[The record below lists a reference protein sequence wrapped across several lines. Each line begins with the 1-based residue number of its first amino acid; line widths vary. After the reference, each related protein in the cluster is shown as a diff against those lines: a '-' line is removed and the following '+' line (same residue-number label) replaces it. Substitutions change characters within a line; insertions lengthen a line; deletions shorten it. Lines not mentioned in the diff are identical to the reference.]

1 MKSIDEIH
9 IAPLGY
15 EYDRI
20 LGPARRYGIDVIYLL
35 EHDAP
40 ASERPPYHAE
50 LKEELIA
57 AGIEVRT
64 READLFDI
72 YDVLGVVTTIV
83 SEHPDDIVRV
93 NVASGSKLSAV
104 GATIA
109 CMATDAT
116 AYYVHP
122 EGYAHEDRSE
132 RQSYGYVDDEVLPSY
147 PIESPTTDQVAVM
160 SYLDETNTNIYTA
173 KKKDIIEY
181 AEDEGL
187 SFVTDNRP
195 ANDKAK
201 FALLNA
207 NIIDPLVEDGYVDV
221 ERVGR
226 RKQVALTD
234 TGHDALRAFRHKL
247 RELDVGR

>member
-1 MKSIDEIH
+1 MNPIDEVH

-20 LGPARRYGIDVIYLL
+20 LCPARRYGIDIIYLL
-35 EHDAP
+35 EHDEP
-40 ASERPPYHAE
+40 EDNKPDYHEELRQE
-50 LKEELIA
+50 LKEES
-57 AGIEVRT
+57 IEVRSRT
-64 READLFDI
+64 VDLLDI
-72 YDVLGVVTTIV
+72 YDVLGIVTTLV
-83 SEHPDDIVRV
+83 SEHTDDIVRV

-122 EGYAHEDRSE
+122 EGYAHADREE
-132 RQSYGYVDDEVLPSY
+132 RQSYGYAGDEVLPSY
-147 PIESPTTDQVAVM
+147 PIESPTTDQVAAM
-160 SYLDETNTNIYTA
+160 DFLDSSMTDIYTP

-181 AEDEGL
+181 AEEEDL
-187 SFVTDNRP
+187 SFISDNQP

-207 NIIDPLVEDGYVDV
+207 NIVDPLKESGYVEVDT
-221 ERVGR
+221 VGR
-226 RKQVALTD
+226 QKQVALTD
-234 TGHDALRAFRHKL
+234 TGQDALRAFRHKL
-247 RELDVGR
+247 

>member
-1 MKSIDEIH
+1 MNPIDEVH

-20 LGPARRYGIDVIYLL
+20 LGPARRYDIDIIYLL
-35 EHDAP
+35 EHDEP
-40 ASERPPYHAE
+40 ASEKPNYHETLKRE
-50 LKEELIA
+50 LSDG
-57 AGIEVRT
+57 GIEVRS
-64 READLFDI
+64 RSVDLLDI
-72 YDVLGVVTTIV
+72 YDVLGVVTTLV
-83 SEHPDDIVRV
+83 SEHRDDIVRV

-122 EGYAHEDRSE
+122 EGYAYADRAE
-132 RQSYGYVDDEVLPSY
+132 RQSYGYVDDEVLPTY
-147 PIESPTTDQVAVM
+147 PIESPTKDQVAAM
-160 SYLDETNTNIYTA
+160 DFLDSETTQMYTP

-181 AEDEGL
+181 AEENEL
-187 SFVTDNRP
+187 SFIAENQP

-207 NIIDPLVEDGYVDV
+207 NIIDPLKENHYIEVNT
-221 ERVGR
+221 VGR
-226 RKQVALTD
+226 QKQVTLTV
-234 TGHDALRAFRHKL
+234 TGQNALRAFHHK
-247 RELDVGR
+247 V

>member
-1 MKSIDEIH
+1 MNPIDEVH

-20 LGPARRYGIDVIYLL
+20 LGPARRYDIDIIYLL
-35 EHDAP
+35 EHDES
-40 ASERPPYHAE
+40 SETKPDYHEKLKDVLAE
-50 LKEELIA
+50 E
-57 AGIEVRT
+57 GIEVRSRT
-64 READLFDI
+64 VNLLDI
-72 YDVLGVVTTIV
+72 YDVLGIVTTVV
-83 SEHPDDIVRV
+83 SEHSDDIVRV

-122 EGYAHEDRSE
+122 EGYAHADRNE

-147 PIESPTTDQVAVM
+147 PIESPTADQVAAM
-160 SYLDETNTNIYTA
+160 DFLDSSTTDIYTP

-181 AEDEGL
+181 AENEEL
-187 SFVTDNRP
+187 SFISDNQP

-207 NIIDPLVEDGYVDV
+207 NIIDPLEENGYVEV
-221 ERVGR
+221 QKVGR
-226 RKQVALTD
+226 QKQVTLTP
-234 TGHDALRAFRHKL
+234 TGQNALRAFRHKL
-247 RELDVGR
+247 